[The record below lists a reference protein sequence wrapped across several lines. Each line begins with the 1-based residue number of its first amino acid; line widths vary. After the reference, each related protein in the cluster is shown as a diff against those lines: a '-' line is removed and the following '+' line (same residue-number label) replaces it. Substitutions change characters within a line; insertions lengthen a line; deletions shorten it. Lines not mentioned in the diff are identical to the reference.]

1 MAAEGIYLWRN
12 MNNAYCQSAMGW
24 KENSDF
30 DGLYESTPSWVG
42 FMESHDEERMGYKQT
57 QWGNGVLQTDLPT
70 RIRQL
75 AANAAFFFTVPGP
88 KMIWQF
94 GELGYDFSI
103 NSNETGTAVSEE
115 YRTSRKPIRWDY
127 YENATRKELFEIY
140 SQLIDLRNEKPSLFE
155 GNATLT
161 WRAGASDWDQ
171 GRSLYLSG
179 ITGEAIAVVG
189 NFSNTDAD
197 VTFPGPIGEWRN
209 YFTGQNE
216 TVTKKVT
223 VPANHFILYT
233 RF

>member
-1 MAAEGIYLWRN
+1 MAAV
-12 MNNAYCQSAMGW
+12 
-24 KENSDF
+24 
-30 DGLYESTPSWVG
+30 T
-42 FMESHDEERMGYKQT
+42 
-57 QWGNGVLQTDLPT
+57 
-70 RIRQL
+70 

-103 NSNETGTAVSEE
+103 NSNETGTTVNEE

-127 YENATRKELFEIY
+127 YENATRKKLYEIY
-140 SQLIDLRNEKPSLFE
+140 SQLIALRNEKPSLFE

-179 ITGEAIAVVG
+179 LTGEAIVVVG
-189 NFSNTDAD
+189 NFSNADTD
-197 VTFPGPIGEWRN
+197 VTFPGPTGEWRN

-216 TVTKKVT
+216 TVTEKVT

>member
-1 MAAEGIYLWRN
+1 MGKRSPPN
-12 MNNAYCQSAMGW
+12 RPPDPHPPTGCQRS
-24 KENSDF
+24 
-30 DGLYESTPSWVG
+30 
-42 FMESHDEERMGYKQT
+42 
-57 QWGNGVLQTDLPT
+57 
-70 RIRQL
+70 
-75 AANAAFFFTVPGP
+75 FFFTVPGP

-161 WRAGASDWDQ
+161 WKAGASDWDQ

-197 VTFPGPIGEWRN
+197 VTFPGPTGEWRN
-209 YFTGQNE
+209 YFTGQKRNCNGKSHCSRQSFHSVYPFLTDSGTE
-216 TVTKKVT
+216 RNIK
-223 VPANHFILYT
+223 
-233 RF
+233 

>member
-1 MAAEGIYLWRN
+1 
-12 MNNAYCQSAMGW
+12 
-24 KENSDF
+24 
-30 DGLYESTPSWVG
+30 
-42 FMESHDEERMGYKQT
+42 
-57 QWGNGVLQTDLPT
+57 
-70 RIRQL
+70 
-75 AANAAFFFTVPGP
+75 
-88 KMIWQF
+88 MIWQF

-216 TVTKKVT
+216 TVTEKVT
-223 VPANHFILYT
+223 VPPIISFCIPVSN
-233 RF
+233 RFGHRTKYK

>member
-1 MAAEGIYLWRN
+1 
-12 MNNAYCQSAMGW
+12 
-24 KENSDF
+24 
-30 DGLYESTPSWVG
+30 
-42 FMESHDEERMGYKQT
+42 
-57 QWGNGVLQTDLPT
+57 
-70 RIRQL
+70 
-75 AANAAFFFTVPGP
+75 
-88 KMIWQF
+88 MIWQF

-189 NFSNTDAD
+189 NFSNADTD
-197 VTFPGPIGEWRN
+197 VTFPGPTGEWRN

-216 TVTKKVT
+216 TVTEKVT